1 MEKRKSVSM
10 DAFMGKVFGASLKNS
25 SGLMIF
31 DNCYVDWE
39 TFFEQMK
46 IAFSIKKK

>member
-1 MEKRKSVSM
+1 
-10 DAFMGKVFGASLKNS
+10 
-25 SGLMIF
+25 MIF